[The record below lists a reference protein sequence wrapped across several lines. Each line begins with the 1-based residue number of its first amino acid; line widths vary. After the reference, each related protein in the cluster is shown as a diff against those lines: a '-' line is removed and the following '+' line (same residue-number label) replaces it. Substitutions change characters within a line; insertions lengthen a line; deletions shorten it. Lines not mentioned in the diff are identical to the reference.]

1 MNVVRED
8 DSCGA
13 HSESDEA
20 QNLGCLADA
29 DQSLSGRSRTHVLT
43 SGPIAAALVVGIAF
57 GIASAKVVVVVVVVV
72 LVVFVLLVVLMVCF

>member
-57 GIASAKVVVVVVVVV
+57 GIASAKVVVVVVV

>member
-57 GIASAKVVVVVVVVV
+57 GIASAKVVVVVVVV